1 MSKGYCDEYVEW
13 KAGVSRRKS
22 ISSLAVT
29 VVNQLAAVGWK
40 QLIKF
45 EVRLKNASFAP
56 FCTYQK

>member
-45 EVRLKNASFAP
+45 EVSNAFAP
-56 FCTYQK
+56 F